1 LIKLVKNII
10 KKSFAKILDIGFQ
23 YKEENKRRE
32 FLLPH
37 SVNVYNVSLEG
48 NVSIDEF
55 TYINEGS
62 RIDTGPNSSVKIG
75 KHCSIGRHV
84 HITSKTHDLKQ
95 PTTDELHST
104 ILHKESDVIIGD
116 YVWIGD
122 KVTILPNVIIGG
134 FAIIGANSVVTKNVK
149 PFEVVGGVPA
159 RHIKFNINHYQYPN
173 RQD

>member
-1 LIKLVKNII
+1 LIKELKNII
-10 KKSFAKILDIGFQ
+10 KKSCAKILDIGLQ
-23 YKEENKRRE
+23 YKEENKKRD

-55 TYINEGS
+55 TYVNEGS
-62 RIDTGPNSSVKIG
+62 RIDTGPNASVKIG
-75 KHCSIGRHV
+75 KHCAIGRHV
-84 HITSKTHDLKQ
+84 HITSKTHDLRQ
-95 PTTDELHST
+95 PTTDKLNST

-122 KVTILPNVIIGG
+122 KVTILPNVKIGD
-134 FAIIGANSVVTKNVK
+134 FAIIGANSLVTKSVK

-159 RHIKFNINHYQYPN
+159 RHIKFNMNHYQYSS